1 MRMAWQCPTIHL
13 NKALRTLDFDAVTG
27 GDHCA
32 HGFRSVVTIL
42 LNEERAL
49 GGDVAEVQLARD
61 TQKHYPAARRSGG
74 IRGNYNRAACWGERV
89 RLIVL
94 VRSPRQPARR

>member
-1 MRMAWQCPTIHL
+1 
-13 NKALRTLDFDAVTG
+13 
-27 GDHCA
+27 
-32 HGFRSVVTIL
+32 
-42 LNEERAL
+42 L